1 VVSSSASFA
10 AHFLRVVIKLSTLL
24 SFSISLSLLCS
35 RVMRRVCDL
44 ISTLTI
50 IYYVVVVVVR
60 KSPKR
65 PHFCGDDGKNKHVK
79 TKKKKNTAALFLSL
93 SREGH
98 VFWNEDA
105 RAEKADWSEGC
116 VGFDR
121 E

>member
-1 VVSSSASFA
+1 MVSSSASFA

-50 IYYVVVVVVR
+50 IYYVVVVVVVR

-79 TKKKKNTAALFLSL
+79 TKKKKNTAALFLSSL
-93 SREGH
+93 
-98 VFWNEDA
+98 A
-105 RAEKADWSEGC
+105 RRSCLE
-116 VGFDR
+116 
-121 E
+121 

>member
-1 VVSSSASFA
+1 MVSSSASFA

-24 SFSISLSLLCS
+24 SFLSLSLLCS

-50 IYYVVVVVVR
+50 IYYVVVVFVR

-79 TKKKKNTAALFLSL
+79 TKKKKNTAALFLSSL
-93 SREGH
+93 
-98 VFWNEDA
+98 A
-105 RAEKADWSEGC
+105 RRSCLE
-116 VGFDR
+116 
-121 E
+121 

>member
-1 VVSSSASFA
+1 MVSSSASFA

-50 IYYVVVVVVR
+50 IYYVVVVVR

-79 TKKKKNTAALFLSL
+79 TKKKKNTAALFLSSL
-93 SREGH
+93 ASCLLE
-98 VFWNEDA
+98 
-105 RAEKADWSEGC
+105 
-116 VGFDR
+116 
-121 E
+121 

>member
-1 VVSSSASFA
+1 MVSSSASFA

-50 IYYVVVVVVR
+50 IYYVVVVVR

-79 TKKKKNTAALFLSL
+79 TKKKKNTAALFLSSL
-93 SREGH
+93 
-98 VFWNEDA
+98 A
-105 RAEKADWSEGC
+105 RRSCLE
-116 VGFDR
+116 
-121 E
+121 

>member
-1 VVSSSASFA
+1 MVSSSASFA

-44 ISTLTI
+44 IIAVILCCCCDAKRSSFFVQFVCTFVLMMEKTI
-50 IYYVVVVVVR
+50 H
-60 KSPKR
+60 KDEEEKELLLC
-65 PHFCGDDGKNKHVK
+65 FCR
-79 TKKKKNTAALFLSL
+79 L
-93 SREGH
+93 SREGR
-98 VFWNEDA
+98 VWNEDA
-105 RAEKADWSEGC
+105 RAEKTKRGERR

>member
-44 ISTLTI
+44 ISTLTS

-65 PHFCGDDGKNKHVK
+65 PHFCADDGKNKHVK
-79 TKKKKNTAALFLSL
+79 TKKKKNTAALFLSSL
-93 SREGH
+93 
-98 VFWNEDA
+98 A
-105 RAEKADWSEGC
+105 RRSCLLE
-116 VGFDR
+116 
-121 E
+121 

>member
-44 ISTLTI
+44 ISTLTS
-50 IYYVVVVVVR
+50 IYYVVVVVR

-79 TKKKKNTAALFLSL
+79 TKKKKNTAALFLSSL
-93 SREGH
+93 
-98 VFWNEDA
+98 A
-105 RAEKADWSEGC
+105 RRSCLLE
-116 VGFDR
+116 
-121 E
+121 

>member
-1 VVSSSASFA
+1 MVSSSASFA

-44 ISTLTI
+44 ISTLTS
-50 IYYVVVVVVR
+50 IYYVVVVVR

-79 TKKKKNTAALFLSL
+79 TKKKKNTAALFLSSL
-93 SREGH
+93 
-98 VFWNEDA
+98 A
-105 RAEKADWSEGC
+105 RRSCLLE
-116 VGFDR
+116 
-121 E
+121 

>member
-50 IYYVVVVVVR
+50 IYYVVVVVR

-65 PHFCGDDGKNKHVK
+65 PHFCADDGKNKHVK
-79 TKKKKNTAALFLSL
+79 TKKKKNTAALFLSSL
-93 SREGH
+93 
-98 VFWNEDA
+98 A
-105 RAEKADWSEGC
+105 RRSCLE
-116 VGFDR
+116 
-121 E
+121 